1 MLSFLS
7 PETVTQFSAR
17 HPWYIAGAWVVLIVA
32 AAVGM
37 NMTKTNDSASDNTSF
52 ESARAQTL
60 LDESRGEEPASE
72 NIIVTSDTDT
82 VDSPA
87 FRAFVTALTSELR
100 SLDGTVASAENY
112 YETNDPSLVSPD
124 GKRTIIT
131 AVLEGDPSD
140 AKLTVVPLV
149 DVVTVANDSDG
160 FEVLTV
166 GNGSL
171 KSEIQA
177 IFKEDL
183 KSSEVIGLPAALV
196 VLVLVFGAAIAAGL
210 PLIVSILA
218 IVIAMGITGVISRFT
233 PMGDVVM
240 NMIIMIGLAVGID
253 YALFI
258 VERFREERARG
269 LAKLDAIARAGST
282 ASRAVLFSGITVIV
296 ALAGLLIIPSTT
308 FHGLA
313 LGAIAA
319 VIGAVLAAMTLLPAA
334 LSLLG
339 DKVNALHLPGRGKVK
354 LDEGENGFWG
364 RVSHLV
370 MRHPV
375 VAIVLASTLLIAAAA
390 PAVTLKLGS
399 AGVSDLPQNASTVQ
413 AFNILDHEFGAG
425 RLAPVDIVI
434 NGDASSPE
442 VRTAVDD
449 LTARVAADDRFGEVI
464 DLAVFDGGSIGLV
477 QVYVDGD
484 SLGTDAQSAV
494 RTLRSDYVPQAFA
507 GVDSEV
513 LVGGGTAMDIDY
525 IESMKKYLPIV
536 IGFVLVLSFV
546 LLTIVFRSI
555 VIPVKAIIMNL
566 LSVGAAY
573 GLIVAV
579 FQHGVGADILG
590 FQTSDSVTAWLPV
603 FLFAILFGLSMDYH
617 VFLLSRIQERFKAT
631 GDNRESVAGGLQAT
645 GHIISG
651 AAAIMV
657 VVFGAFALGDMVEL
671 QQMGFGLAVAVFVD
685 ATLVRSILVPA
696 SMELL
701 GDRNWYLPNWLA
713 WLPRINIEGRVIA
726 PRVTPLPM
734 PVPVSVAD

>member
-1 MLSFLS
+1 
-7 PETVTQFSAR
+7 
-17 HPWYIAGAWVVLIVA
+17 
-32 AAVGM
+32 
-37 NMTKTNDSASDNTSF
+37 
-52 ESARAQTL
+52 
-60 LDESRGEEPASE
+60 
-72 NIIVTSDTDT
+72 
-82 VDSPA
+82 
-87 FRAFVTALTSELR
+87 
-100 SLDGTVASAENY
+100 
-112 YETNDPSLVSPD
+112 
-124 GKRTIIT
+124 
-131 AVLEGDPSD
+131 
-140 AKLTVVPLV
+140 VVPLV
-149 DVVTVANDSDG
+149 EVVTVANDSDG